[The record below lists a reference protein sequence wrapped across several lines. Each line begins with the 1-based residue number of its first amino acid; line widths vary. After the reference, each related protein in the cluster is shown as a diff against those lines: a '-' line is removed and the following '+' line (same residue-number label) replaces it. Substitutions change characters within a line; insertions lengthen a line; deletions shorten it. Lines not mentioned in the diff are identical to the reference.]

1 MKKFPDDPDGQTL
14 KLMQQKGAD
23 FSKEHGIEFFLYFP
37 DEKSAKEASERIVK
51 LGFDVEISKNN
62 NDSSWLCLA
71 TKMINPGY
79 YALSRF
85 REKFEQIAEELNGKY
100 DGWGTIIE

>member
-1 MKKFPDDPDGQTL
+1 MKKFPNDPDGHTL
-14 KLMQQKGAD
+14 KLMQEKGAD
-23 FSKEHGIEFFLYFP
+23 FSKEHGIEFFLYFR
-37 DEKSAKEASERIVK
+37 DKESSISARDRIVK
-51 LGFDVEISKNN
+51 FGFEVEISKNE

-71 TKMINPGY
+71 TININPGY

-85 REKFEQIAEELNGKY
+85 RKKFEQIAEELNGNY